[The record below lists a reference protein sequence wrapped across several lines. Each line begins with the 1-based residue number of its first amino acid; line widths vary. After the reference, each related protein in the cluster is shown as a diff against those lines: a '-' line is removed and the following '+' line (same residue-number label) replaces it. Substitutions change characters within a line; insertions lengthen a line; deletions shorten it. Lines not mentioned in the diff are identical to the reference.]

1 MLQNLYYFWR
11 TQQIKAM
18 AKKNAPVKEDN
29 LGFDNVE
36 QTLTKTERFLEENA
50 KQVGIAI
57 AAVVAV
63 VLILFL
69 YNTQIVEPKAKEANT
84 EMAQA
89 VKWFEAD
96 SMNLALNGNASS
108 YGFLDILDEY
118 GSTPSGNSANYYA
131 GLAYYAMGDFEN
143 AIAYLDEYTA
153 SDVATAAV
161 AKGAI
166 GDAFMELGQNED
178 ALDFYLKAANATDND
193 FTTPLYLWKAGLV
206 YESLEKASK
215 AVALYERIAEDYP
228 ESRQAAGIETV
239 IAALK

>member
-18 AKKNAPVKEDN
+18 AKKNAPVKEEN

-63 VLILFL
+63 VLIFFL
-69 YNTQIVEPKAKEANT
+69 YNTQIAEPKAKEAGT

-96 SMNLALNGNASS
+96 SMSLALNGNSAN
-108 YGFLDILDEY
+108 YGMLDIIEEY
-118 GSTPSGNSANYYA
+118 GSTPSGNSAHYYA
-131 GLAYYAMGDFEN
+131 GLAYYALGEYEN
-143 AIAYLDEYTA
+143 AISYLDKYSA
-153 SDVATAAV
+153 SDVAAA
-161 AKGAI
+161 AIAEGAI
-166 GDAFMELGQNED
+166 GDAFVELGQMDD
-178 ALDFYLKAANATDND
+178 ALDYYLKAANTTDND

-206 YESLEKASK
+206 YESMEKNSK
-215 AVALYERIAEDYP
+215 AVALYERIAEEYP
-228 ESRQAAGIETV
+228 ESRQAAGISSV
-239 IAALK
+239 ITALK

>member
-18 AKKNAPVKEDN
+18 AKKNAPVHEDN
-29 LGFDNVE
+29 LGFENVE

-57 AAVVAV
+57 AAIVAV
-63 VLILFL
+63 VVVFFL
-69 YNTQIVEPKAKEANT
+69 YNTQIAEPKAKDAST

-96 SMNLALNGNASS
+96 SMNLALNGNSAS
-108 YGFLDILDEY
+108 YGLLDILEEY
-118 GSTPSGNSANYYA
+118 GSTPAGNSANYYA
-131 GLAYYAMGDFEN
+131 SE
-143 AIAYLDEYTA
+143 
-153 SDVATAAV
+153 VATAAV

-166 GDAFMELGQNED
+166 GDAFVELGQMDD
-178 ALDFYLKAANATDND
+178 ALDYYLKAVNATDNS
-193 FTTPLYLWKAGLV
+193 FTTPLYLWKAGLI
-206 YESLEKASK
+206 YESMEKNSK

-228 ESRQAAGIETV
+228 ESRQAAGIASV